1 MKICSL
7 LTEETVRVP
16 LGGDTPSGVLDALLD
31 CAAAGGRVSDR
42 RAALEAIQK
51 RETLASTAMEHGVA
65 VPHARSSAVTGL
77 VLAFGVSKQGAD
89 FGSPDGL
96 PSRIFFFFLTPQITA
111 GSTVQLLAR
120 IAQIGSDARV
130 RSDLLSAATAAE
142 ALEILRAKENT
153 LPD

>member
-1 MKICSL
+1 MKIGDI
-7 LTEETVRVP
+7 LTEESIRVP
-16 LGGDTPSGVLDALLD
+16 LGGDTPSGILNALLD
-31 CAAAGGRVSDR
+31 CAAAAGGISDR
-42 RAALEAIQK
+42 QAALEALQK

-65 VPHARSSAVTGL
+65 VPHARSAAVTGL
-77 VLAFGVSKQGAD
+77 VVAFGVSKQGVD
-89 FGSPDGL
+89 FGASDGL

-142 ALEILRAKENT
+142 ALEILRAKEKT